1 MSDKTTDRG
10 RSIIPAGMT
19 LRGKIE
25 GEETLTVAGT
35 VDGEIHLRGTLRLLE
50 SGSVRGR
57 VSVWEA
63 LIAGRTEGTVMASD
77 RAEILSTAQVE
88 GEIRARRLTMAE
100 GALVNGKMVSGPPG
114 AHPSS
119 LDFIEEAVRWEEAR
133 RLPFGKGSGA
143 AVT

>member
-1 MSDKTTDRG
+1 MSERAKNDV

-25 GEETLTVAGT
+25 GAEELIVEGV
-35 VDGEIHLRGTLRLLE
+35 VDGEVHLRGTLRLME
-50 SGSVRGR
+50 NGRVRGK
-57 VSVWEA
+57 VAVWHA

-88 GEIRARRLTMAE
+88 GEVRARRLTIVE
-100 GALVNGKMVSGPPG
+100 GAVVNGRMISGPPT

-119 LDFIEEAVRWEEAR
+119 LEMIEEAVRWEEAR
-133 RLPFGKGSGA
+133 QLPHGEGDGA
-143 AVT
+143 AG